1 MTDFTPH
8 EATAR
13 EALALPVMPP
23 GRLIGRETA
32 LAQVY
37 AQLKEGHAV
46 LIHGTAGVGKT
57 ALAATLAG
65 AYAQQPGGVLWF
77 NVDNPRLEELLVRVG
92 RAYNIP
98 EIMNADNPLGMIA
111 AVENTLKRSKPLIV
125 IDGRISADVATR
137 FITRC
142 VDGLPTLI
150 ISEAVIEGPWASL
163 DLSTLETEQA
173 VLLFKQESRLATT
186 DSDSD
191 VRQLVT
197 LLDNLPLAIVIT
209 ARAMLVSK
217 QTPTAY
223 LQLLQQ
229 VTNAV
234 GGNPLVGA
242 LTASFRG
249 LTAPLQGII
258 LMMGATYDGRGS
270 AELLSLISGAP
281 SESVQQAMNILV
293 QLGLAER
300 TQRYSAPYYRLHPVI
315 HAFAQSWLRGSN
327 RLDDLQTKVQE
338 AILAYAKKYTTGT
351 SDAYNKLATEMDS
364 FLALAKW
371 SAAKG
376 ERAIIS
382 ELVGTLGQTGDFV
395 NERGYLYELLL
406 LRSLST
412 TTTTAFPGNVAESTG
427 APLPF
432 DAENEFEDEDYD
444 EPLDDEA
451 DFDDDD
457 LIDEDEIYDLEEDEV
472 EDEDEDE
479 EVLQPLASRLF
490 NNPLDGLDGDEDDDI
505 LDEEMEDEEEV
516 LSAALPITPVTI
528 DLNTDD
534 ITKLRAGLVQA
545 RQSGDKQTQLRVL
558 QAIGQLQVNQDME
571 NEAIATYG
579 EALTLQESMNDQDG
593 ILETLDMLSALMV
606 KTDNS
611 QAAVMYATRGAKMA
625 ESLKDE
631 LTRMQLLITLGDARQ
646 QLGESDQAENDYGY
660 ALEIARNSDDT
671 QNEALVLYKLGY
683 ALLDTGDSDAAVD
696 TWEQALQLF
705 KSQEKRGYEGRVL
718 GALGSAYGDLARWS
732 EAVNFHTSSLHIA
745 REVGDKEE
753 EALQLSS
760 LGYASVQA
768 NQLGQA
774 VMRYRQALYLAYEND
789 DRDNI
794 VSTIVDLSRLL
805 VESRKHITVAEL
817 LVNEAVSLDPSDKDV
832 RQLKERIESEKKL
845 AEAYQVAMISVNG
858 NARQYAENAYK
869 LL

>member
-23 GRLIGRETA
+23 GRLVGRETA

-150 ISEAVIEGPWASL
+150 VGEAVIEGPWASL
-163 DLSTLETEQA
+163 DLNPPETEQA

-186 DSDSD
+186 DYDSD

-197 LLDNLPLAIVIT
+197 LLGNLPLAIVVS
-209 ARAMLVSK
+209 ARAMLASK

-281 SESVQQAMNILV
+281 VESVQQAMNILV
-293 QLGLAER
+293 QLSLAER

-338 AILAYAKKYTTGT
+338 SILSYAKKYNAGT
-351 SDAYNKLATEMDS
+351 PDAYNKLATEIDS

-376 ERAIIS
+376 ERAISS
-382 ELVGTLGQTGDFV
+382 ELVAALSQAGDFV

-406 LRSLST
+406 LRSLGT
-412 TTTTAFPGNVAESTG
+412 TTTTAFPSNVAESTG

-432 DAENEFEDEDYD
+432 DAENEFEEEEYDEDFID
-444 EPLDDEA
+444 EADLDDE
-451 DFDDDD
+451 D
-457 LIDEDEIYDLEEDEV
+457 LIDEDEEYDLEEDEV
-472 EDEDEDE
+472 EDEGEDE

-490 NNPLDGLDGDEDDDI
+490 NNPLDGLDGDDDDLIDDDI
-505 LDEEMEDEEEV
+505 DDDEEV
-516 LSAALPITPVTI
+516 LSAALPITPITI

-545 RQSGDKQTQLRVL
+545 RQSSDKQTQLRIL
-558 QAIGQLQVNQDME
+558 QTIGQLQVNQDME

-631 LTRMQLLITLGDARQ
+631 VTRMQLLITLGDARQ

-660 ALEIARNSDDT
+660 ALEIARTSDDS
-671 QNEALVLYKLGY
+671 QNEALILYKLGY

-705 KSQEKRGYEGRVL
+705 KAQEKRDYEGRVL

-732 EAVNFHTSSLHIA
+732 EAVNFHTSALYIA

-774 VMRYRQALYLAYEND
+774 VMRYRQALYLAYQND

-845 AEAYQVAMISVNG
+845 AEAYEVAMISVNG
-858 NARQYAENAYK
+858 SARQYAENAYK